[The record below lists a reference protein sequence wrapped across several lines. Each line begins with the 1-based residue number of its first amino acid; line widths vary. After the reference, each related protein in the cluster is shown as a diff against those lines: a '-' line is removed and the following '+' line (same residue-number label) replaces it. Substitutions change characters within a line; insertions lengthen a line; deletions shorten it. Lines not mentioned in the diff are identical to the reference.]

1 VIRHPDGS
9 VTVTYKLEI
18 TRGRKG
24 QRRLAEPAPL
34 PERPAIDPT
43 TVPRITRMLV
53 LGYHFERLV
62 RERKVKN
69 YAEIARLTGLSRARV
84 TQIANLALLPP
95 DVQERF
101 LLCERIDPTS
111 LGSASVVLRG
121 SIDAGQLEIRRQIQM
136 PRCALPS

>member
-1 VIRHPDGS
+1 VIKHPDGS

-24 QRRLAEPAPL
+24 HKRADEPAL
-34 PERPAIDPT
+34 PHERLAIDPA

-69 YAEIARLTGLSRARV
+69 YAEIARLTGLTRARV
-84 TQIANLALLPP
+84 TQLCGMTLLPP
-95 DVQERF
+95 VLQEQV
-101 LLCERIDPTS
+101 LLAGGGEHRERE
-111 LGSASVVLRG
+111 LRILQ
-121 SIDAGQLEIRRQIQM
+121 SIPFHHSR
-136 PRCALPS
+136 

>member
-24 QRRLAEPAPL
+24 HRRVAVPAP
-34 PERPAIDPT
+34 PPDRPTIDPA

-53 LGYHFERLV
+53 LGHHFERLV
-62 RERKVKN
+62 REGKVKN

-84 TQIANLALLPP
+84 TQIADTTLLPP
-95 DVQERF
+95 GTQERV
-101 LLCERIDPTS
+101 LLQAYQALGPTDF
-111 LGSASVVLRG
+111 ADVN
-121 SIDAGQLEIRRQIQM
+121 
-136 PRCALPS
+136 